1 MEILEMTISILH
13 ANQNNLKNISLEIR
27 LNQITSVI
35 GVSGSGKSSLI
46 YGVIAREAKRREKI
60 DSGNATCLDYA
71 VRSNFECIENLP
83 YCVTLKQRGLQE
95 SISSTLGTISGLNE
109 LLREEFVKYGEIIG
123 QHGHII
129 HEPTP
134 QDVQAFINRY
144 YSNDPVE
151 IYAVLLDEQYTDATA
166 ELKLL
171 EKNDVAEAIFISS
184 YDGIERVKKVSSV
197 KELNKKYAHTILIP
211 IKNPKALS
219 DYDHLALN
227 NYLLRNKNTTLKF
240 NTDYFDIANGKIYQ
254 KKSTQLLSFNSS
266 SKLSGK
272 CKACHGHGKVESVN
286 FEALI
291 DHSKKLKDTFINI
304 EQNEKGCYK
313 NLSLCSDS
321 ILKELKQNKISP
333 DKTMNELTIDEQKTV
348 KQFIAE
354 KVLKHQNKPS
364 IGKFVE
370 HKTCPCCQGTRLNDK
385 ANAVK
390 LHEFSISNML
400 ALTVDE
406 LYELFSQ
413 KTVHHKKMIDILKA
427 LKTATLGYL
436 SLDRTTDTLSGGELQ
451 RVKFSLELT
460 GDYTNLLYILDEP
473 STGLHPYNNAQMIHL
488 IKQLRDK
495 GNTVILSEHNADYI
509 EASDHVVE
517 LGYGSGHLG
526 GEIIYQGLPHPKQE
540 TELIRSIVQPNL
552 KHALTLQGVSSNNIN
567 NENFTIPLNVLV
579 VITGVSGSG
588 KSSLIHQ
595 VLVPT
600 LKQYLADKTYNQQ
613 MVKHIEGIDHIT
625 SLIELTQSQIG
636 INSRSIVA
644 TYLDI
649 FDKIRDMFAL
659 CEHAKELEF
668 DKGDFSF
675 NSSGACDTCKGL
687 GETEEGTLCPSC
699 LGTRYK
705 PEITD
710 IKLNGLSIAE
720 LLTKNISELSHF
732 FSDEKLNFAI
742 QMMERL
748 GLSHLSLGRTTPTLS
763 GGEAQR
769 LKFAKSLIES
779 FNKIKKGSFLFIL
792 DEPTSGLNVKDIN
805 KIFSIFDEI
814 LSYRNSIIVI
824 EHNQHII
831 KNSDYV
837 IDMGLGSGY
846 DGGKNIFS
854 GMVCDLIMHPTSLT
868 AKALRG
874 EKELFDHNAIDTS
887 SLKEKR
893 FSSNYKPDCHPFY
906 LGESHFQIENNYAE
920 HCHVISDNDSCLHF
934 KTKESLLEFYD
945 KNDFDKV
952 SFNPYVTELYK
963 HKIVPVSIK
972 KKKIK
977 ALKKLNMPVSQKDYE
992 IPEWDYRVACDNVNK
1007 AYSFGN
1013 GWITAYKGNDQYEL
1027 FTRFVSIEHK
1037 MIGSPVV
1044 NKMTFNLYLNACH
1057 YCHGS
1062 AKKEVYDL
1070 SLIIADDNK
1079 SILEDGFLHSG
1090 IKKLALKTIITK
1102 FSQEGLFDFSTP
1114 FNQLSETDKHIF
1126 LFGFEPYKFL
1136 KPNGKATTLGD
1147 YIEWKGLYYYIYDQ
1161 LDDSPKSK
1169 AIKSSQ
1175 HSKPCPFCCHGFNN
1189 EIAYYTLND
1198 KNITEIM

>member
-1 MEILEMTISILH
+1 
-13 ANQNNLKNISLEIR
+13 
-27 LNQITSVI
+27 
-35 GVSGSGKSSLI
+35 
-46 YGVIAREAKRREKI
+46 
-60 DSGNATCLDYA
+60 
-71 VRSNFECIENLP
+71 
-83 YCVTLKQRGLQE
+83 
-95 SISSTLGTISGLNE
+95 
-109 LLREEFVKYGEIIG
+109 
-123 QHGHII
+123 
-129 HEPTP
+129 
-134 QDVQAFINRY
+134 
-144 YSNDPVE
+144 
-151 IYAVLLDEQYTDATA
+151 
-166 ELKLL
+166 
-171 EKNDVAEAIFISS
+171 
-184 YDGIERVKKVSSV
+184 
-197 KELNKKYAHTILIP
+197 
-211 IKNPKALS
+211 
-219 DYDHLALN
+219 
-227 NYLLRNKNTTLKF
+227 
-240 NTDYFDIANGKIYQ
+240 
-254 KKSTQLLSFNSS
+254 
-266 SKLSGK
+266 
-272 CKACHGHGKVESVN
+272 VESVN

-291 DHSKKLKDTFINI
+291 DHSKKLKDPFINI

-321 ILKELKQNKISP
+321 ILKELKQNKIHP
-333 DKTMNELTIDEQKTV
+333 DKTMNELTIDEQKII
-348 KQFIAE
+348 KEFITE
-354 KVLKHQNKPS
+354 KILKHQNKPS

-370 HKTCPCCQGTRLNDK
+370 HKICPCCQGTRLNDK
-385 ANAVK
+385 GNAVK
-390 LHEFSISNML
+390 LHELSISDML

-406 LYELFSQ
+406 LYDLFSH
-413 KTVHHKKMIDILKA
+413 KTVHHKKMIEILKA

-436 SLDRTTDTLSGGELQ
+436 SLNRTTDTLSGGELQ

-509 EASDHVVE
+509 EASDHVIE

-526 GEIIYQGLPHPKQE
+526 GEIIYQGVPHPKQK
-540 TELIRSIVQPNL
+540 TDLIRTILKPNMERT
-552 KHALTLQGVSSNNIN
+552 LTLLGVSSNNIN
-567 NENFTIPLNVLV
+567 NENFIIPLNVLV

-613 MVKHIEGIDHIT
+613 MVKYIEGLEHIS

-649 FDKIRDMFAL
+649 FDKIRDLFAL
-659 CEHAKELEF
+659 CEHAKELEL

-710 IKLNGLSIAE
+710 IKLNGLSVAE
-720 LLTKNISELSHF
+720 LLTKNISELSRF
-732 FSDEKLNFAI
+732 FSDEKLIFAV

-769 LKFAKSLIES
+769 LKLAKSLIES

-792 DEPTSGLNVKDIN
+792 DEPTSGLNVKDTN

-814 LSYRNSIIVI
+814 LSYGNSIIVI

-831 KNSDYV
+831 KNGDYV
-837 IDMGLGSGY
+837 IDMGIGSGY
-846 DGGKNIFS
+846 AGGNNIFS
-854 GMVCDLIMHPTSLT
+854 GMVCDLIKHPTSLT

-874 EKELFDHNAIDTS
+874 EKELFEHNAIDTS
-887 SLKEKR
+887 LLKEKI
-893 FSSNYKPDCHPFY
+893 FSSNHKPDCHPFY
-906 LGESHFQIENNYAE
+906 LNESHFQVEKNYAE
-920 HCHVISDNDSCLHF
+920 HYHVMSDNDRFLYF
-934 KTKESLLEFYD
+934 KNKESLIGFYEE
-945 KNDFDKV
+945 NNFERV
-952 SFNPYVTELYK
+952 LFNPYVAELYK
-963 HKIVPVSIK
+963 HKIVPISIK

-977 ALKKLNMPVSQKDYE
+977 ALKKLNMPVSPKDYE
-992 IPEWDYRVACDNVNK
+992 VPEWDYRVECDNVNK

-1013 GWITAYKGNDQYEL
+1013 GWITVYKDNEKYEL

-1044 NKMTFNLYLNACH
+1044 NEMTFNLYLNACH
-1057 YCHGS
+1057 YCHGL

-1070 SLIIADDNK
+1070 NLIIADDTK

-1090 IKKLALKTIITK
+1090 IKKFTLKTIITK
-1102 FSQEGLFDFSTP
+1102 FVQEGLFDFSIP
-1114 FNQLSETDKHIF
+1114 FNQLSESNKHIF

-1136 KPNGKATTLGD
+1136 KPNGKVTTLGD
-1147 YIEWKGLYYYIYDQ
+1147 YIEWKGLYYYIYEQ
-1161 LDDSPKSK
+1161 LDDGTTSK
-1169 AIKSSQ
+1169 AIKTSQ
-1175 HSKPCPFCCHGFNN
+1175 HSEACPFCCHGFNN
-1189 EIAYYTLND
+1189 EIVYYRID
-1198 KNITEIM
+1198 GKNIAEIMLQGAEFRLIE